1 MSLSLHSREAVML
14 REAEGVWGGPCQWG
28 QLAPSGG
35 AGPAPEGC
43 SRVQSSRALG
53 HPPGLRWTQMTISQG
68 LISAPVIRIN
78 TPLPGGRSS
87 QPEQQA
93 LSPELSPSSLKV
105 SLPLLP
111 GHAGPF

>member
-14 REAEGVWGGPCQWG
+14 QEAEGVWGGPCQWG

-78 TPLPGGRSS
+78 TPLPGGGPPS
-87 QPEQQA
+87 QNNRLCLQ
-93 LSPELSPSSLKV
+93 S
-105 SLPLLP
+105 
-111 GHAGPF
+111 